1 MSKHTKDKSVDHKLL
16 LMKRK
21 FGEEIPLSRST
32 IWNVIPILSLITV
45 KIQRKVLN
53 YSYKRIST
61 YIPKDNHAPPR
72 LLKRIFF
79 IREFINYVQDEDT
92 ELFVL
97 DEAGKIVFII
107 IIFLGFGTSP
117 FSNYSYG
124 PVGEKVVKHTPH
136 LYKNITVCAT
146 ISCHKTEMLRYFSGG
161 GTKKEIFEEYFI
173 ELMK

>member
-61 YIPKDNHAPPR
+61 YIPKDNHAPHR

-117 FSNYSYG
+117 FLNYSYAL
-124 PVGEKVVKHTPH
+124 VGEKAM
-136 LYKNITVCAT
+136 KNYP
-146 ISCHKTEMLRYFSGG
+146 K
-161 GTKKEIFEEYFI
+161 
-173 ELMK
+173 